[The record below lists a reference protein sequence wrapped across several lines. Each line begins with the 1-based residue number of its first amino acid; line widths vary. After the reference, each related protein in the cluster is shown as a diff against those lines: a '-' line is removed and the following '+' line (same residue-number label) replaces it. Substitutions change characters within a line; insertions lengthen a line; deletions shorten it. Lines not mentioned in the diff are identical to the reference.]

1 MRLFCD
7 KSLRTFYLLGLLAG
21 LFLLTESKKGLC
33 QVNISLGVG
42 YGAGI
47 GGQNIET
54 PPGWLQT
61 QWELPS
67 DYANVTIQENQPTFE
82 QINVSLGQGLQI
94 GGSLGGILGRG
105 LGWDLGFG
113 YVSGDRV
120 RASLTNGASG
130 YVQSLSL
137 KMYRFTPSFVVRGSN
152 PYRPDR
158 TTYARFGVVLGS
170 AIVNYGLSN
179 LDTPKVEMEMEYSGS
194 AAWGLSAAL
203 GIQSLVSGRLW
214 FFGELQ
220 ATNQPYSPT
229 TGNVTSYRVK
239 DKDQLSTLNISQK
252 QVVLVD
258 QMDGSGNSGTNGS
271 ISLRQRFPLSSAS
284 LLLGFRLI
292 LGNKE

>member
-137 KMYRFTPSFVVRGSN
+137 KMYRFTPSFVVRGSK
-152 PYRPDR
+152 
-158 TTYARFGVVLGS
+158 F
-170 AIVNYGLSN
+170 
-179 LDTPKVEMEMEYSGS
+179 
-194 AAWGLSAAL
+194 
-203 GIQSLVSGRLW
+203 
-214 FFGELQ
+214 
-220 ATNQPYSPT
+220 YSPKKNILKRGLLT
-229 TGNVTSYRVK
+229 FLTNLPPICLPNV
-239 DKDQLSTLNISQK
+239 
-252 QVVLVD
+252 
-258 QMDGSGNSGTNGS
+258 
-271 ISLRQRFPLSSAS
+271 
-284 LLLGFRLI
+284 
-292 LGNKE
+292 